1 MYRLL
6 APVMGIIELPFA
18 LLQKMLGHRRIAWVF
33 LTPNL
38 LLFAVFAFLPIV
50 LNMAYSVTGSEHILL
65 SERPSVGG
73 ENFSVLLSC
82 QNYFDPNSCQRDLF
96 WRSVW
101 NTLFFVVLQVGFMVG
116 FSLITAV
123 VLNRD
128 IRARGFFRAVFFF
141 PVLLSP
147 VVVALIWKWILQRFG
162 VLNAALDSL
171 GIGSVD
177 WLLEANLAF
186 GWSVFLSV
194 WAHMG
199 FYTLILLAGLQAIPR
214 DVYEAAQPT
223 RQARGGF
230 SAGSQCR
237 FSPRPCSWFSYC
249 PSSRAYRPSMKS
261 SHLPAVGRVRR
272 RPSSFNSSIRL
283 VLPEHPATSD
293 WPRPLRCCLPWF
305 SWC

>member
-1 MYRLL
+1 MYKFL
-6 APVMGIIELPFA
+6 APVMGIVELPFA
-18 LLQKMLGHRRIAWVF
+18 FLQKVLGHRRIAWVF

-38 LLFAVFAFLPIV
+38 ILFAVFAFLPIV

-65 SERPSVGG
+65 SERPAVGG

-82 QNYFDPNSCQRDLF
+82 QNYLDPNSCERDLF

-101 NTLFFVVLQVGFMVG
+101 NTVFFVVLQVGFMVG
-116 FSLITAV
+116 FSLITAI

-162 VLNAALDSL
+162 VLNAAMEGL
-171 GIGSVD
+171 GLGSVD

-214 DVYEAAQPT
+214 DVYEAAQLDKASPWRIFRRITLPLLAPT
-223 RQARGGF
+223 
-230 SAGSQCR
+230 
-237 FSPRPCSWFSYC
+237 
-249 PSSRAYRPSMKS
+249 M
-261 SHLPAVGRVRR
+261 LVV
-272 RPSSFNSSIRL
+272 L
-283 VLPEHPATSD
+283 VLSLIKGVQTFDEVFA
-293 WPRPLRCCLPWF
+293 
-305 SWC
+305 